1 MKEYYSS
8 EFRREAVKLARSS
21 DKPTQQIA
29 FELGIKRTTL
39 YQWIS
44 RAMQDKTSYIEKSE
58 PKSKSYY
65 QDLERE
71 NKQLKKELKRAEM
84 ERDILKK
91 AAAYFAN
98 QGL

>member
-1 MKEYYSS
+1 MKTYYSS
-8 EFRREAVKLARSS
+8 EFKREAVKLARSS

-29 FELGIKRTTL
+29 IELGIKRGTL
-39 YQWIS
+39 YQWIC
-44 RAMQDKTSYIEKSE
+44 RAMKDKTSYIEKIE

-71 NKQLKKELKRAEM
+71 NKELKKELKRAEM

-98 QGL
+98 QEL